1 MADLITRCRVLDN
14 SMTYE
19 QQQATIALLKAN
31 GWAAPPIDPIAY
43 IQAAEIIISTPPQE
57 VSDE

>member
-14 SMTYE
+14 SMTCE

-31 GWAAPPIDPIAY
+31 GWTAPPIDPIAY
-43 IQAAEIIISTPPQE
+43 IQAAEITISTPQE
-57 VSDE
+57 QRDE